1 MGYTSGMVNQ
11 STLTLASAIGAP
23 VCASLSGL
31 TSKEPAMSKNIKTL
45 PFGDRA
51 TIARQLSGPAV
62 EKSTA
67 VLAGAL
73 LPMVSNHSAGHGTF
87 ANLIKEN
94 KPNKACPLQ
103 VAVSGLKGRAK
114 LARDAVFAAAR
125 VAEDQTDHDA
135 LLGECECLILQALTP
150 TARQKAKG
158 PTALESAQ
166 AEAAT
171 LHAQVIT
178 LTVERDALVAEVSKL
193 RALLAPTNETAN
205 APANET
211 STA

>member
-1 MGYTSGMVNQ
+1 
-11 STLTLASAIGAP
+11 
-23 VCASLSGL
+23 
-31 TSKEPAMSKNIKTL
+31 MSKAIKTL
-45 PFGDRA
+45 PFGDRG

-67 VLAGAL
+67 VLSGAL
-73 LPMVSNHSAGHGTF
+73 LPMISNNAAGHGTF

-103 VAVSGLKGRAK
+103 VAVSNLKGRAK
-114 LARDAVFAAAR
+114 LARDAVFSAAR
-125 VAEDQTDHDA
+125 IAEDQTDHDA
-135 LLGECECLILQALTP
+135 LMGECECLILQALTP
-150 TARQKAKG
+150 TSRQKSKG

-178 LTVERDALVAEVSKL
+178 LTAERDALAAEVATL
-193 RALLAPTNETAN
+193 RALLAPTSAPTSETA
-205 APANET
+205 
-211 STA
+211 TA

>member
-1 MGYTSGMVNQ
+1 MPK
-11 STLTLASAIGAP
+11 A
-23 VCASLSGL
+23 
-31 TSKEPAMSKNIKTL
+31 IKTL

-67 VLAGAL
+67 ILAGAL
-73 LPMVSNHSAGHGTF
+73 LPMISNHSAGHGTF
-87 ANLIKEN
+87 NNLIKEN
-94 KPNKACPLQ
+94 RPNKACPLQ
-103 VAVSGLKGRAK
+103 VAVAGLKGRAK
-114 LARDAVFAAAR
+114 LARDAVFGSAR

-150 TARQKAKG
+150 ISRPKAKG

-166 AEAAT
+166 AEVAS

-178 LTVERDALVAEVSKL
+178 LTAERDALVQEVATL
-193 RALLAPTNETAN
+193 RALLTAN
-205 APANET
+205 APASET
-211 STA
+211 ATA

>member
-1 MGYTSGMVNQ
+1 MVKY
-11 STLTLASAIGAP
+11 SILVPASAIATS
-23 VCASLSGL
+23 VALSGL
-31 TSKEPAMSKNIKTL
+31 TYRKLTMSKTIKTL

-114 LARDAVFAAAR
+114 IARDAVFGAAR
-125 VAEDQTDHDA
+125 VAEDQADHDA
-135 LLGECECLILQALTP
+135 LMGECECLILQALTP
-150 TARQKAKG
+150 TARPKAKG
-158 PTALESAQ
+158 PTPLEAAQ
-166 AEAAT
+166 AEVT
-171 LHAQVIT
+171 SLLAQVIT
-178 LTVERDALVAEVSKL
+178 LTAERDALAAEVATL
-193 RALLAPTNETAN
+193 RALLTVSPP
-205 APANET
+205 APAP
-211 STA
+211 APAMA